1 MEREVFYYYLKD
13 ENDKPYGC
21 VAMCE
26 NEDGTINRGVS
37 LCSTKDTFKKVCA
50 RGLAFKRMNDA
61 IKTESTV
68 AFNEYNSN
76 VLPKDGL
83 NCPVKFN
90 DSEEVINTKYA
101 YAIMPTA
108 KEHRILHK
116 PED

>member
-61 IKTESTV
+61 IKTQKTEYFS
-68 AFNEYNSN
+68 EYNGIPMN
-76 VLPKDGL
+76 GL
-83 NCPVKFN
+83 NCPVDITEQVFAVKF
-90 DSEEVINTKYA
+90 A
-101 YAIMPTA
+101 YAVTPTA